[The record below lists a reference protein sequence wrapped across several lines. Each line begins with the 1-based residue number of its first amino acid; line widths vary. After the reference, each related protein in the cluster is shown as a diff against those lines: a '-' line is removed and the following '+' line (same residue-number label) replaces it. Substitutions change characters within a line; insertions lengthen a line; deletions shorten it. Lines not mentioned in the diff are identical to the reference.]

1 MGPFERSLERDFSL
15 AVNKKA
21 IEECDDPVR
30 LKEVATNLLMGWSNM
45 QGAIGSLVKEN
56 MQLRHAMAVQDSDL
70 RAAEQLLNEVVA
82 NADHQS
88 GSGLS
93 SRPRQA
99 SRPNWNLWPWQ
110 M

>member
-21 IEECDDPVR
+21 IEDCDDIAK

-56 MQLRHAMAVQDSDL
+56 MQLRHAMAMRDSDL
-70 RAAEQLLNEVVA
+70 RAAEQLLNEVA
-82 NADHQS
+82 MTADRRQAPDPS
-88 GSGLS
+88 N
-93 SRPRQA
+93 RPRQA
-99 SRPNWNLWPWQ
+99 SRPNWNLWPW
-110 M
+110 